1 MKIIRK
7 DYRLV
12 IGLTGPIASGKGM
25 IAKTIQ
31 ESFAE
36 TEGVS
41 VVLLSDFIRDLV
53 RADGKP
59 ITRDTL
65 RAEGTRLREQ
75 NGPGALAQIML
86 EKLPENQSGIL
97 LVDSIR
103 NPGEIEVL
111 KDTFGERVFVIATD
125 APLADRV
132 TRVLQR
138 GREDD
143 SSATEEIARQMQIE
157 MEDRPDTGF
166 ALERCRKMADVV
178 SVGRESK
185 AERAAEVR
193 EALRRFLEQRDARES
208 RQETKHIIC

>member
-1 MKIIRK
+1 MKIMQK
-7 DYRLV
+7 NYRLV

-31 ESFAE
+31 KSFAE
-36 TEGVS
+36 SEVVS

-53 RADGKP
+53 RADGKS

-65 RAEGTRLREQ
+65 RAEGTRLREK
-75 NGPGALAQIML
+75 NGSGALAKIML
-86 EKLPENQSGIL
+86 ERLPENQSGIL

-125 APLADRV
+125 APLADRI

-143 SSATEEIARQMQIE
+143 SSEAEEIARQMQIE

-166 ALERCRKMADVV
+166 ALERCRQMADVV

-193 EALRRFLEQRDARES
+193 EALWRFMERSELRES
-208 RQETKHIIC
+208 APETKHSIH